1 MLSRTTCQA
10 LPPSAIGL
18 VDTTGTHGEQTDTMT
33 RNDPAP
39 EHVTPSIAPWLSV
52 SDGPSAVDYYK
63 AAFGAVERYR
73 LEDDARRVVV
83 AQLAIGQADF
93 WLQEDP
99 GSSPGAGEGSIRMI
113 LTVEDPESV
122 FRQAVAAG
130 ATEVAPVSEDHGW
143 RIGRL
148 ADPFGHHW
156 EVGKPLARSPG

>member
-1 MLSRTTCQA
+1 MTENDRASRPVET
-10 LPPSAIGL
+10 
-18 VDTTGTHGEQTDTMT
+18 
-33 RNDPAP
+33 
-39 EHVTPSIAPWLSV
+39 SIAPWLSV
-52 SDGPSAVDYYK
+52 GDGPAAVDFYR

-83 AQLAIGQADF
+83 AQLAIGLADF

-99 GSSPGAGEGSIRMI
+99 DVSPGGGGGPIRMI

-122 FRQAVAAG
+122 FGQAVAAG
-130 ATEVAPVSEDHGW
+130 ATEIAPVAEGHGW

-156 EVGKPLARSPG
+156 EVGKPLPDAPG